1 MSDIQKNVEA
11 ASESYSSGFDKGHL
25 ALPPA
30 KKYLVLTCMDARI
43 DPARAFGIEL
53 GDAHV
58 SNKKSCGMAIRSCV
72 GGYPMAG
79 ASAVDGL
86 RSIVISQQLLGTHE
100 IVLVKHTG
108 CGMLTFKNEDAYGIV
123 EKNLGADASLEAKNC
138 IPDFLA
144 FPELEE
150 AVKKDIDFIK
160 ASKLVPDSV
169 TLSGWVYEVETG
181 KTRRVI

>member
-1 MSDIQKNVEA
+1 MSAIQQNVEA
-11 ASESYSSGFDKGHL
+11 ASASYSATFDKGHL

-58 SNKKSCGMAIRSCV
+58 IRN
-72 GGYPMAG
+72 AG
-79 ASAVDGL
+79 ASAVDAL
-86 RSIVISQQLLGTHE
+86 RSIIISEQLLGTNE

-123 EKNLGADASLEAKNC
+123 EKNLGQEAVEELKQRDL
-138 IPDFLA
+138 DFLP
-144 FPELEE
+144 FPDLEE
-150 AVKKDIDFIK
+150 AVKKDVDFIR
-160 ASKLVPDSV
+160 STKLVPESV
-169 TLSGWVYEVETG
+169 TISGWVYEVETG
-181 KTRRVI
+181 KTRRVV